1 MAHFKHGIAA
11 YCRYPSTWEK
21 RPGYVFVFVETQARG
36 GQHSHLRW
44 DSLSPRESLQ
54 MDEPAEALT
63 ADDLHLSNVDRT
75 LRELQRMVKEQ
86 EETLNKVCSVFGRF
100 PPPQV
105 IIY

>member
-1 MAHFKHGIAA
+1 
-11 YCRYPSTWEK
+11 
-21 RPGYVFVFVETQARG
+21 
-36 GQHSHLRW
+36 
-44 DSLSPRESLQ
+44 